1 MIPPRKKVSSEN
13 ATNIDTML
21 QLFSPGALASF
32 NVDISIA
39 GQFAKRG
46 CFLKRL
52 MYLLGIIMMIL
63 MTFGC
68 TTIYTA
74 SVDERNVKTIYQ
86 DTEIKTVIVKR
97 FYDDESIKTLDISVA
112 CYNGHVFLI
121 GEYEKPIQRTNAIK
135 IANGIEGVKSVTQYI
150 LPKKKDPA
158 CGTTKNLELTANV
171 KAKLIQD
178 KNIWSTNVDVKTIQ
192 CIVVLYGLV
201 GSKTEINKVISHA
214 KSVEGVRS
222 VKSFLKSK

>member
-1 MIPPRKKVSSEN
+1 M
-13 ATNIDTML
+13 
-21 QLFSPGALASF
+21 
-32 NVDISIA
+32 
-39 GQFAKRG
+39 
-46 CFLKRL
+46 KRL
-52 MYLLGIIMMIL
+52 IYLLGITMMIL
-63 MTFGC
+63 MFFGC
-68 TTIYTA
+68 TIISTIYTA
-74 SVDERNVKTIYQ
+74 AVDERNVKTVYK

-97 FYDDESIKTLDISVA
+97 FYDDKSIKTLDISVG

-121 GEYEKPIQRTNAIK
+121 GEYEKSIQRTHAIK

-158 CGTTKNLELTANV
+158 CGTIKNLEMTANV
-171 KAKLIQD
+171 KAKLIKD